1 MDRRALMSTLTGA
14 ALAAAIGPVWAN
26 SPVRPFRRIQEMAE
40 DPPEELQY
48 ATSTTLDRIGRIMA
62 PVMVNGQGPFLFV
75 VDTGASHST
84 LSPALAATL
93 EVTAKEADVVTLNG
107 VTGAAQVPVVHID
120 SLEAGA
126 LLLEDQRMPIIWSSI
141 MANADGILGVAGLTE
156 QRIDVDFRQNT
167 IEIRR
172 SRGGARRSGALNIRA
187 RRIAGGVLLVDGR
200 VGRQKTAIVF
210 DTGSE
215 RTLGNLALRDALTR
229 RRYRNEATNTE
240 VSGATPHVVEG
251 ERWLAPTIKLDDLS
265 VGDVEVTFGDFHVF
279 DVWKLQQTPALILG
293 MDVIGV
299 LESVAIDFRRGE
311 ISVVTTDHNPRRW
324 EARGST

>member
-14 ALAAAIGPVWAN
+14 ALVAAIGPVWAN
-26 SPVRPFRRIQEMAE
+26 SPVRPFRRIQETAE

-48 ATSTTLDRIGRIMA
+48 ATSTTLDRIGRIMV
-62 PVMVNGQGPFLFV
+62 PVMVNGLGPFRFV

-93 EVTAKEADVVTLNG
+93 AVKPNEGDIVTLNG
-107 VTGAAQVPVVHID
+107 VTGASQVPVVHID
-120 SLEAGA
+120 SIEAGA

-156 QRIDVDFRQNT
+156 QRIDVDFRQNK

-172 SRGGARRSGALNIRA
+172 SRGGARRSGALKIRA
-187 RRIAGGVLLVDGR
+187 QRIAGGLLLVNGR
-200 VGRQKTAIVF
+200 VGRQRTAIIF

-215 RTLGNLALRDALTR
+215 RTLGNVALRDALTR
-229 RRYRNEATNTE
+229 RRYRNKVSNAE
-240 VSGATPHVVEG
+240 VSGATHHVTEG
-251 ERWLAPTIKLDDLS
+251 ERWLAPTIKLDELS

-279 DVWKLQQTPALILG
+279 DVWKLQDKPALILG

-299 LESVAIDFRRGE
+299 LQSLAIDYRRAE
-311 ISVVTTDHNPRRW
+311 ISVVTTEHNPRRW
-324 EARGST
+324 QARGST

>member
-1 MDRRALMSTLTGA
+1 MDRRALMTGLAGA
-14 ALAAAIGPVWAN
+14 ALIAASPVWSN
-26 SPVRPFRRIQEMAE
+26 SPVRPFRRITGTDE

-62 PVMVNGQGPFLFV
+62 PVMVNGMGPYRFV
-75 VDTGASHST
+75 IDTGASHST

-93 EVTAKEADVVTLNG
+93 AVEPNEGDIVTLNG

-141 MANADGILGVAGLTE
+141 MADADGILGVAGLTE
-156 QRIDVDFRQNT
+156 QRIDVDFRRNT

-172 SRGGARRSGALNIRA
+172 SRGGVRRSGALKIRA
-187 RRIAGGVLLVDGR
+187 QRIAGGLLLVNGR
-200 VGRQKTAIVF
+200 VGRQKTAIII

-215 RTLGNLALRDALTR
+215 RTLGNAALRDALTE
-229 RRYRNEATNTE
+229 RRYRNDAQDTE
-240 VSGATPHVVEG
+240 VSGATEHIVDG
-251 ERWLAPTIKLDDLS
+251 ERWLAPTIKIDELS

-279 DVWKLQQTPALILG
+279 DVWKLQHTPALILG

-299 LESVAIDFRRGE
+299 LESLAIDYRRRE
-311 ISVVTTDHNPRRW
+311 ITVVTTDHQPRRW